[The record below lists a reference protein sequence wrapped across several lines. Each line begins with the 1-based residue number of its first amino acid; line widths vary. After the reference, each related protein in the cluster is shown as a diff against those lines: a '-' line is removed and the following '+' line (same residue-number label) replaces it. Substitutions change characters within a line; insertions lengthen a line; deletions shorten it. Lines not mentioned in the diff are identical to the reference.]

1 MLGTVTRRVPWFQ
14 QDGKT
19 STVKKL
25 LVRKIIALYFWQMTY
40 IEIKTEAQQGNR
52 IETAAVNNC
61 SQEIERTEIAKKTR
75 QKI

>member
-1 MLGTVTRRVPWFQ
+1 
-14 QDGKT
+14 
-19 STVKKL
+19 
-25 LVRKIIALYFWQMTY
+25 VRKIIALYFWQMTY